1 MRKKV
6 LIITSFIAVLIMG
19 LLVLAGCGNKS
30 SENSETLDVT
40 NNDTKN
46 TDTSNKEND
55 NKNKSKIGEYVH
67 YNVNL
72 GIGDASSVDDDWV
85 VFYEDKDKGITYL
98 IFAYFAPTANT
109 TLQTIFSKIDFEAGD
124 EYSVQ
129 CNQSHVPYKEI
140 NEETAERFLLSWHGT
155 RDSNKL
161 SMTRRLLDTDAWS
174 GLVIKKEDGTAYDE
188 SILAIGTPTMELWL
202 AAWAQRGYTP
212 LYCATNEAEEA
223 TEGSAASQ
231 YGSGYY
237 FAKTENPT
245 QNDSIYFEYLDKTG
259 YSSSDEKAVDKV
271 FFPKTAVTDE
281 GCNTYWIAAPTASS
295 SPSSMFTISASG
307 TYYQGTV
314 YHSNAALRPVVSL
327 STSLIGNNSSSE
339 IYYVGKNIND

>member
-1 MRKKV
+1 MNKKV
-6 LIITSFIAVLIMG
+6 LIVILLITVLVIGLFILT
-19 LLVLAGCGNKS
+19 GCGN
-30 SENSETLDVT
+30 NNTETSDVADAT
-40 NNDTKN
+40 TKN
-46 TDTSNKEND
+46 TDTAKKEE
-55 NKNKSKIGEYVH
+55 NKSKIGEYVH
-67 YNVNL
+67 YNVDL
-72 GIGDASSVDDDWV
+72 GIGDISTVDDDWV

-98 IFAYFAPTANT
+98 ISAYFAPTANT

-124 EYSVQ
+124 ENGVDCS
-129 CNQSHVPYKEI
+129 QSHVPYKEI

-174 GLVIKKEDGTAYDE
+174 DLSLKKADGTAYDN
-188 SILAIGTPTMELWL
+188 SILAVGTPTMELWL
-202 AAWAQRGYTP
+202 AAWKQRGYTP
-212 LYCATNEAEEA
+212 LYTGNNEAEESEA
-223 TEGSAASQ
+223 GSAASQ
-231 YGSGYY
+231 HGSGYY
-237 FAKTENPT
+237 LAKTENPT

-259 YSSSDEKAVDKV
+259 YSSEDENATDKV

-281 GCNTYWIAAPTASS
+281 GCNTYWLAAPTASS

-314 YHSNAALRPVVSL
+314 YHSTAAIRPVVSL
-327 STSLIGNNSSSE
+327 STSLIGNDSSSE

>member
-1 MRKKV
+1 MKKKV
-6 LIITSFIAVLIMG
+6 LIITSFIALLAMG
-19 LLVLAGCGNKS
+19 LFLLTGCDNKDTEIS
-30 SENSETLDVT
+30 DVPDVT
-40 NNDTKN
+40 NNETKSTN
-46 TDTSNKEND
+46 TSKKEDD

-72 GIGDASSVDDDWV
+72 DIGDTSSVDDDWV
-85 VFYEDKDKGITYL
+85 VLYEDKEKGITYL
-98 IFAYFAPTANT
+98 IAAYFAPTANT
-109 TLQTIFSKIDFEAGD
+109 TLQTIFNKIDFEAGD

-140 NEETAERFLLSWHGT
+140 KAETYERFLLSWHGT

-174 GLVIKKEDGTAYDE
+174 DLVLKKDDGTAYDE

-223 TEGSAASQ
+223 EQGSAASQ
-231 YGSGYY
+231 HGSGYY

-245 QNDSIYFEYLDKTG
+245 QNDSIHFEYLDNTG

-281 GCNTYWIAAPTASS
+281 ECNTYWLAAPTASN

-314 YHSNAALRPVVSL
+314 YYSNAALRPVVSL
-327 STSLIGNNSSSE
+327 PTSLIENDSSSE
-339 IYYVGKNIND
+339 IYYVGTNINN